1 MKTTEYLYQIPPE
14 ILKGVPYE
22 QALLAKIQGAEW
34 VLKQLLDAPLMDR
47 DLKKVNDVCNAIA
60 HNRSLLNELTSNVTK
75 SNNADYSPLGV
86 I

>member
-1 MKTTEYLYQIPPE
+1 MKTTEYLYQIHPE

-22 QALLAKIQGAEW
+22 QALLAKIQGADY
-34 VLKQLLDAPLMDR
+34 VLRQLLDAPLIDR
-47 DLKKVNDVCNAIA
+47 DLKRVKDVCDAID